1 MIHRPSLPRL
11 ALALA
16 CLSALPGAG
25 QAASDTAPDTAA
37 IRAIVDKAVR
47 PVLAQ
52 HEVPGMAVA
61 VTVDGKTMFFNYGLA
76 SKQPAKPVTE
86 HTLFELGSISKTFA
100 ATLASYAQVQGKL
113 SLDDHPGQ
121 YMPALKGS
129 ALDRATLLELGAYTA
144 AGLPLQVPDAV
155 QDDAQMLAWLRGWQP
170 DAPPGTQRRY
180 SNPSIGLF
188 GRIAAM
194 SLGRDFG
201 EALDNE
207 LFPAL
212 GLRHSHVRVP
222 AAAMA
227 DYAWGYDGAGKPVRS
242 GPGVFDM
249 ESYGVK
255 ASSADLIRFVQ
266 ANIDP
271 GRLPAPLRRAVAG
284 THVGYYQVGPMVQG
298 LGWEQYRAPISLE
311 RLVEGNSSAMSQQAN
326 PVTKLAPAAAPP
338 GTLFN
343 KTGSTGGFGAYAV
356 FIPER
361 KIGIVMLANK
371 FYPNAARVTAAHA
384 ILTQID
390 AQTGERPATRT
401 AAR

>member
-1 MIHRPSLPRL
+1 MTHRPSLPRL
-11 ALALA
+11 ALA
-16 CLSALPGAG
+16 CLLALP
-25 QAASDTAPDTAA
+25 AASHAAPDAEA
-37 IRAIVDKAVR
+37 IRAIVDKAIR
-47 PVLAQ
+47 PVLAE

-61 VTVDGKTMFFNYGLA
+61 LTVDGKTMFFNYGLA
-76 SKQPAKPVTE
+76 SKQPARPVTE

-100 ATLASYAQVQGKL
+100 GTLASYAQVQGKL
-113 SLDDHPGQ
+113 SFGDHPGK
-121 YMPALKGS
+121 YLPALQGS
-129 ALDRATLLELGAYTA
+129 ALDRATLLELGVYTA

-155 QDDAQMLAWLRGWQP
+155 QDDARMLAWLRAWQP
-170 DAPPGTQRRY
+170 EAPPGAQRRY

-201 EALDNE
+201 AALDGE
-207 LFPAL
+207 LLPAL
-212 GLRHSHVRVP
+212 GLRHTHVRMP

-271 GRLPAPLRRAVAG
+271 AGLPAPLRRAVEG

-298 LGWEQYRAPISLE
+298 LGWEQYLPPFTLRG
-311 RLVEGNSSAMSQQAN
+311 LVEGNSSAMSQQAN
-326 PVTKLAPAAAPP
+326 PVTQRDPAPAPP

-343 KTGSTGGFGAYAV
+343 KTGSTRGFGAYAV

-361 KIGIVMLANK
+361 RIGIVMLANK

-390 AQTGERPATRT
+390 AQVGAQPATQA

>member
-1 MIHRPSLPRL
+1 MSHRSFLPRL
-11 ALALA
+11 ALA
-16 CLSALPGAG
+16 CLWMLPAAS
-25 QAASDTAPDTAA
+25 QAAPDAAA

-52 HEVPGMAVA
+52 HELPGMAVA
-61 VTVDGKTMFFNYGLA
+61 VSVDGQALFFNYGLA
-76 SKQPAKPVTE
+76 SKSPAKPVTE
-86 HTLFELGSISKTFA
+86 HTLFELGSISKTFT

-121 YMPALKGS
+121 YLPALKGS

-144 AGLPLQVPDAV
+144 AGLPLQVPETV
-155 QDDAQMLAWLRGWQP
+155 RDDAQMLAWLRGWQP

-188 GRIAAM
+188 GRIAAIA
-194 SLGRDFG
+194 LDRDFAD
-201 EALDNE
+201 ALDRE

-222 AAAMA
+222 AAAMP
-227 DYAWGYDGAGKPVRS
+227 DYAWGYDQAGKPVRS
-242 GPGVFDM
+242 GPGVFDV

-271 GRLPAPLRRAVAG
+271 GQLPAPLRRAVEG

-298 LGWEQYRAPISLE
+298 LGWEQYRGPLGLP
-311 RLVEGNSSAMSQQAN
+311 RLLEGNAPEMAMQAH
-326 PVTKLAPAAAPP
+326 PASRLAPAPAPA

-343 KTGSTGGFGAYAV
+343 KTGSTRGFGAYAA

-361 KIGIVMLANK
+361 RIGIVMLANK
-371 FYPNAARVTAAHA
+371 VYPNAARVTAAHA
-384 ILTQID
+384 IL
-390 AQTGERPATRT
+390 AQLGTT
-401 AAR
+401 AAPEAAPEAGR